1 MADISVVICT
11 HNPRMDYL
19 KQVLNALTHQTL
31 PVGQWELSLID
42 NASDEP
48 LDGRIN
54 LSWHPLARI
63 VREDKLGL
71 TPARLRGIRE
81 TSADVIV
88 FVDDDNV
95 LDPDYLEKALGISEA
110 WPILGAWGGQTLPG
124 FEVDPP
130 EWIKEFWGHLA
141 LRHLDRDL
149 WSNQRNGENAPIG
162 AGLVVRRQVAQVYSV
177 NVGLDERRQALDRK
191 GGSLISGGDTDL
203 ALTAVDIGLGTGLFK
218 GLRLTH
224 LISADRLTEK
234 HLLNLQ
240 EKLSYSATL
249 LNSIRGL
256 EFPRPQK
263 SLLTRVHEWGH
274 QFRLDSRTRRFE
286 LAKRRGLEAAERA
299 LGMNGK
305 PD

>member
-1 MADISVVICT
+1 MANISVVICT
-11 HNPRMDYL
+11 YNPRMDYL
-19 KQVLNALTHQTL
+19 TQVFDALKRQTL
-31 PVGQWELSLID
+31 PTDHWDLLLID

-63 VREDKLGL
+63 VREEKLGL
-71 TPARLRGIRE
+71 TAARLRGIRE

-95 LDPDYLEKALGISEA
+95 LDADYLEKALSISEA
-110 WPILGAWGGQTLPG
+110 WPILGAWGGQTLPC
-124 FEVDPP
+124 FEVEPP
-130 EWIKEFWGHLA
+130 EWIKQFWGHLA
-141 LRHLDRDL
+141 LRQLDRDL

-162 AGLVVRRQVAQVYSV
+162 AGLVVRRQVAQVYSDKV
-177 NVGLDERRQALDRK
+177 ALDERRQALDRK

-218 GLRLTH
+218 ALKLIH
-224 LISADRLTEK
+224 LISADRLSEK

-256 EFPRPQK
+256 EVSRPHR

-286 LAKRRGLEAAERA
+286 LAKRRGLEAAERS

>member
-1 MADISVVICT
+1 
-11 HNPRMDYL
+11 MDYL
-19 KQVLNALTHQTL
+19 KQVLDALKHQTL
-31 PVGQWELSLID
+31 PAGQWELLLID
-42 NASDEP
+42 NASDQP
-48 LDGRIN
+48 LDGCIN
-54 LSWHPLARI
+54 LSWHPVARI

-110 WPILGAWGGQTLPG
+110 WPILGTWGGQTLPS

-130 EWIKEFWGHLA
+130 EWIRQFWGHLA
-141 LRHLDRDL
+141 LRELDRDL

-162 AGLVVRRQVAQVYSV
+162 AGLVVRRQVAQLYSV
-177 NVGLDERRQALDRK
+177 NVGLDERRQGLDRK
-191 GGSLISGGDTDL
+191 GGDLISGGDTDL

-218 GLRLTH
+218 ALKLTH

-249 LNSIRGL
+249 LNSIRGIGL
-256 EFPRPQK
+256 SRPHR

-274 QFRLDSRTRRFE
+274 QLRLDSRTRRFE
-286 LAKRRGLEAAERA
+286 LAKRRGLAAAERV
-299 LGMNGK
+299 LRMNGK
-305 PD
+305 LD